1 MMGKLTLDE
10 LRALRERA
18 QQAIARR
25 QTAEGSAGEI
35 IVGMGTC
42 GIAAG
47 AREALDAL
55 VETLNQHHRGDI
67 VVRQTGCMG
76 LCFSEPTVEVRVT
89 GMPPTIYGRVTAEVA
104 RRIVEEH
111 VIGGR
116 LVDDHVYDRPAT
128 DLAPHLRAPGK

>member
-1 MMGKLTLDE
+1 MGKLTLDE

-18 QQAIARR
+18 RQTIARR
-25 QTAEGSAGEI
+25 QSAEGAAGEI

-55 VETLNQHHRGDI
+55 VEALNKHQRGDI

-76 LCFSEPTVEVRVT
+76 LCFSEPTVEVRIA
-89 GMPPTIYGRVTAEVA
+89 GMPPTIYGKVNAEVA

-111 VIGGR
+111 IVGGR
-116 LVDDHVYDRPAT
+116 LVDDHVFDRPAA
-128 DLAPHLRAPGK
+128 DLAPHLRATGK

>member
-1 MMGKLTLDE
+1 MGKLTLDE

-25 QTAEGSAGEI
+25 QSADGAAGEI

-55 VETLNQHHRGDI
+55 VEALNKHGRADI

-76 LCFSEPTVEVRVT
+76 LCFSEPTVEVRVA
-89 GMPPTIYGRVTAEVA
+89 GMPPTIYGHVNADVA

-111 VIGGR
+111 VVAGR
-116 LVDDHVYDRPAT
+116 LVDDHVYDRPAA
-128 DLAPHLRAPGK
+128 DLAPRLRADGK